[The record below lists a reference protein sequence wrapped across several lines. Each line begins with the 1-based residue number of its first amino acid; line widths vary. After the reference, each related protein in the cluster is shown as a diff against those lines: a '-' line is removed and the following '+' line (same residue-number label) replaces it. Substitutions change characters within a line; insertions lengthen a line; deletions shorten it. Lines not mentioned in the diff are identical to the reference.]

1 METPVNAPLKVK
13 FQLEIKKL
21 REMSFK
27 NKLEYIW
34 EYYKIHIV
42 ALLIVLFII
51 GSLIN
56 TWLINPTP
64 ETALFISWN
73 AGYATEEQLTELSE
87 VLQLQIVNEGANEV
101 VAIDRIFMNDDDS
114 QMALASISQLVA
126 MVSAGVIDIF
136 ILDSALLENY
146 SLSAFIQPMD
156 DILAEVKQ
164 ENPIAYDRI
173 KSEVKYADFS
183 LEEDNVAERLMGIG
197 IGNTPLLMDLG
208 FHEQEL
214 YFATSITAGN
224 ADNIVRAIMV
234 FFD

>member
-13 FQLEIKKL
+13 FQLEVKKL

-56 TWLINPTP
+56 AWFINPTP

-73 AGYATEEQLTELSE
+73 AGFTTDEQLTELAE
-87 VLQLQIVNEGANEV
+87 VIQLQIIHEGAKEV
-101 VAIDRIFMNDDDS
+101 VAIDRIFMNDEDP
-114 QMALASISQLVA
+114 QMSMTSITQLVA
-126 MVSAGVIDIF
+126 MISAGVIDIF
-136 ILDSALLENY
+136 ILDSVLLENY
-146 SLSAFIQPMD
+146 SLSTFIQPMD
-156 DILAEVKQ
+156 DILAEVKLA
-164 ENPIAYDRI
+164 NPTVYERI
-173 KSEVKYADFS
+173 MGEAKYAEYS
-183 LEEDNVAERLMGIG
+183 LEEDNVAVRLMGIG

-214 YFATSITAGN
+214 YFAASITAGN
-224 ADNIVRAIMV
+224 ADNIARALIL

>member
-164 ENPIAYDRI
+164 ENQIAYDRI